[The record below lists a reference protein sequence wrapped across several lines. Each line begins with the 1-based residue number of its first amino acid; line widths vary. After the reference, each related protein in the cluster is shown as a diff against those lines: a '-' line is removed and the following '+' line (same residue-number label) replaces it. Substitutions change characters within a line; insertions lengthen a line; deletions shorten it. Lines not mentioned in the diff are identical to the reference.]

1 VNTVVLVTGLLVV
14 ALVVV
19 MVRVDTALLRDLADT
34 PDQQLQMMTRKGWA
48 AAIIFAFPIG
58 AILYL
63 RYGKVR

>member
-48 AAIIFAFPIG
+48 AAIIFTFPIG

-63 RYGKVR
+63 RYGKPR